1 MRVIPDPNGYLVEVI
16 VLKELEDLP
25 RPERATVGPAS
36 YGNEMQLPMI
46 RRGVLIAAA
55 ASVVLGGLGACAP
68 TINVKVEP
76 INIYA
81 KLDAD
86 VRIRLD
92 KEVQSA
98 IQQNP
103 NLF

>member
-1 MRVIPDPNGYLVEVI
+1 MTRRAAILV
-16 VLKELEDLP
+16 L
-25 RPERATVGPAS
+25 
-36 YGNEMQLPMI
+36 
-46 RRGVLIAAA
+46 AA
-55 ASVVLGGLGACAP
+55 ASAAAGLSACTP
-68 TINVKVEP
+68 TIDVKVEP

-92 KEVQSA
+92 KEVQTA

>member
-1 MRVIPDPNGYLVEVI
+1 MTKRGLI
-16 VLKELEDLP
+16 V
-25 RPERATVGPAS
+25 AMAAG
-36 YGNEMQLPMI
+36 
-46 RRGVLIAAA
+46 IAAA
-55 ASVVLGGLGACAP
+55 SLGACTP
-68 TINVKVEP
+68 TVRVKVDP

-86 VRIRLD
+86 VRVRLD
-92 KEVQSA
+92 KEVQTL

>member
-1 MRVIPDPNGYLVEVI
+1 MRL
-16 VLKELEDLP
+16 
-25 RPERATVGPAS
+25 
-36 YGNEMQLPMI
+36 
-46 RRGVLIAAA
+46 GVAAA
-55 ASVVLGGLGACAP
+55 VISLISVTACAP
-68 TINVKVEP
+68 TIRVQVAP

-86 VRIRLD
+86 VRVRLD
-92 KEVQSA
+92 KEVQSL

>member
-1 MRVIPDPNGYLVEVI
+1 MTGMRTTGAGAVLAGVMLAGLLGGCTPTIRVEV
-16 VLKELEDLP
+16 
-25 RPERATVGPAS
+25 A
-36 YGNEMQLPMI
+36 
-46 RRGVLIAAA
+46 
-55 ASVVLGGLGACAP
+55 
-68 TINVKVEP
+68 P

>member
-1 MRVIPDPNGYLVEVI
+1 MRRLARNTILAAVTFVAVGACTPTIRVEV
-16 VLKELEDLP
+16 
-25 RPERATVGPAS
+25 A
-36 YGNEMQLPMI
+36 
-46 RRGVLIAAA
+46 
-55 ASVVLGGLGACAP
+55 
-68 TINVKVEP
+68 P

-98 IQQNP
+98 IKENP

>member
-1 MRVIPDPNGYLVEVI
+1 MAHP
-16 VLKELEDLP
+16 
-25 RPERATVGPAS
+25 
-36 YGNEMQLPMI
+36 
-46 RRGVLIAAA
+46 IAKTAMGTMFALCTMAGA
-55 ASVVLGGLGACAP
+55 ASLGACTP
-68 TINVKVEP
+68 TVRVEVAP

>member
-1 MRVIPDPNGYLVEVI
+1 MCGQGRS
-16 VLKELEDLP
+16 
-25 RPERATVGPAS
+25 RAWG
-36 YGNEMQLPMI
+36 
-46 RRGVLIAAA
+46 AAA
-55 ASVVLGGLGACAP
+55 LVLTLGACAP
-68 TINVKVEP
+68 TIRVQVAP

-86 VRIRLD
+86 VRVRLD
-92 KEVQSA
+92 KEVQSL

>member
-1 MRVIPDPNGYLVEVI
+1 MEIPV
-16 VLKELEDLP
+16 
-25 RPERATVGPAS
+25 
-36 YGNEMQLPMI
+36 
-46 RRGVLIAAA
+46 RRSLCAI
-55 ASVVLGGLGACAP
+55 LGGAALMAACAP
-68 TINVKVEP
+68 TIHVKVDP

-86 VRIRLD
+86 VRIKLD
-92 KEVQSA
+92 REVQNL